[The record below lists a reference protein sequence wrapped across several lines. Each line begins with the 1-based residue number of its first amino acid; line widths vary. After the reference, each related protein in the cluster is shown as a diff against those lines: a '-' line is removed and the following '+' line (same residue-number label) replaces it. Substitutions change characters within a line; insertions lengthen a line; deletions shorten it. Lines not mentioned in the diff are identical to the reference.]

1 MIIIKLKGGLGN
13 QMFQYAFGRKLS
25 LKLNTE
31 LALDIDEDTE
41 LKGLKQDIVRPFL
54 LNRFNIKAKIA
65 TSKEITKIR
74 KPFRLYL
81 AKLLRKLKNY
91 NYYKFDPQTFN
102 IKDNSYLEGHW
113 WQSEQYFKDIRS
125 QIIEDFTLSKDLS
138 TDSEKIA
145 ESIRQTQSSV
155 SLHIRRGDYANDP
168 TTLAYHGLASIEYY
182 KKAIDMIQEKKDH
195 PVFYIFSDDIEW
207 VKENFPLPSLSQI
220 VSDKNIPE
228 YEELALMSLCKDH
241 IIANSSFSWW
251 GAWLGQDKDKLVI
264 APSQWITDK
273 TIDTSDIYPP
283 EWIRV

>member
-13 QMFQYAFGRKLS
+13 QMFQYSFGHKLA
-25 LKLNTE
+25 LKLNAE

-54 LNRFNIKAKIA
+54 LNRFNIKATIA
-65 TSKEITKIR
+65 TPEEITRIR
-74 KPFRLYL
+74 SPFKLYL
-81 AKLLRKLKNY
+81 EKLFRKLKNY
-91 NYYKFDPQTFN
+91 NYYKFDPQTLN

-113 WQSEQYFKDIRS
+113 WQSEKYFKDIRQ
-125 QIIEDFTLSKDLS
+125 QILGDFTLSKDLS

-145 ESIRQTQSSV
+145 ESIKLTQSPV

-168 TTLAYHGLASIEYY
+168 TTLAYHGLAPIEYY
-182 KKAIDMIQEKKDH
+182 KKAISVIQEKRDH
-195 PVFYIFSDDIEW
+195 PIFYIFSDDIEW
-207 VKENFPLPSLSQI
+207 VKENFPLPALSQI

-228 YEELALMSLCKDH
+228 YEELALMTLCKDH

-251 GAWLGQDKDKLVI
+251 GAWLGQDKNKIVI

-273 TIDTSDIYPP
+273 DIDTNDIYPE
-283 EWIRV
+283 EWIRI